1 MTDVVQDGTEWVPR
15 FGMLEVPRERAEL
28 IRGLFELAAFV
39 ADHPELPLPFVT
51 AGLYPN
57 AESFDDE
64 VVTVDLVADA
74 LGVVADLN
82 VSRGHYVARKN
93 FGPVQVSAMAV
104 TRESSAAFQ
113 AHMSY
118 RSNVQPVEGVA
129 AGESR

>member
-1 MTDVVQDGTEWVPR
+1 MTDEVQDGTEWVPR

-51 AGLYPN
+51 AGVYPN
-57 AESFDDE
+57 AESFEDE
-64 VVTVDLVADA
+64 AVTVDLVAEA
-74 LGVVADLN
+74 LGVVADMN
-82 VSRGHYVARKN
+82 VSRGHYAAMKN
-93 FGPVQVSAMAV
+93 FGPVRVTAMAV
-104 TRESSAAFQ
+104 TREADAAFA

-118 RSNVQPVEGVA
+118 RGNVQPAEGVA